1 MECFVKPIFLVT
13 SLAVAE
19 AAGSQG
25 AVTMMPSSPDL
36 PIHLLSEHEVIAKL
50 VVPAAALEDE
60 LNVEGVA
67 EPAVTAKLVV
77 LAAAL
82 EDEANVEGVAEHAVT
97 AKLVVPAGEFNGEPE
112 TEGVA
117 NLAAWRNSEEPAPS
131 PLAGCEA
138 GDLKNSADGEAT
150 TKPRAA
156 AGVGNSAGGRSIEI
170 GSEVDNEAD
179 WVEAGVGDVGVI
191 VRVRGRG
198 VVEDGAVI
206 LVMGRGTG
214 PTSDHGEGTWKGLDI
229 SARHE
234 LSPCR
239 MNTAAQAI
247 IKTANAENDST
258 FRSTP
263 VSNIP
268 KYAERAEIQCYHA
281 HHGTKMKIALWGHE

>member
-1 MECFVKPIFLVT
+1 
-13 SLAVAE
+13 
-19 AAGSQG
+19 
-25 AVTMMPSSPDL
+25 MMPSSPDL

-67 EPAVTAKLVV
+67 E
-77 LAAAL
+77 
-82 EDEANVEGVAEHAVT
+82 HAVT
-97 AKLVVPAGEFNGEPE
+97 AKLVVPAGEFNGEPK
-112 TEGVA
+112 TEGVV
-117 NLAAWRNSEEPAPS
+117 NLAAWRNSEEPALS

-170 GSEVDNEAD
+170 GSEADNEAD
-179 WVEAGVGDVGVI
+179 WVEAGVGDVEVI

-198 VVEDGAVI
+198 VVEDGAVV

-229 SARHE
+229 STQLD
-234 LSPCR
+234 LSPC
-239 MNTAAQAI
+239 
-247 IKTANAENDST
+247 
-258 FRSTP
+258 
-263 VSNIP
+263 
-268 KYAERAEIQCYHA
+268 
-281 HHGTKMKIALWGHE
+281 KMEQLRGQS